1 MSHPVFKLVLSCLLI
16 SVLVLPV
23 LSLEANAPDISKIS
37 SGARFLGLGRAV
49 CGLRNDA
56 SSTFTNPAGLAD
68 IEEPQITSMS
78 GKLLGEYNYLSAAGI
93 YPTKYGV
100 FGLSYAG
107 AQVGGSPPTTKINI
121 GGTDRVI
128 RDSRY
133 SEMQYNHNEI
143 IFSFSRK
150 ANPLLAYGLNVKLL
164 SEGLSGGPITNGT
177 ASGWESDLGLNFQS
191 HEHLTWGLAF
201 TNFLPDEI
209 GYINYAA
216 GRKEALPLKIKAGFN
231 LQILGEK
238 ALRKSK
244 QDLFLALDIEN
255 EPNRKLPAVFNLGV
269 EWTPIELLSL
279 RAGLDQNNLT
289 AGVGLNHS
297 KFRFDYAYH
306 QFEGGLDDSHFFS
319 LSYGIGKKKFI
330 GPSLVIIVPNDKS
343 LNFSDLM
350 EVEIQVKNPEVKTV
364 KVFEQTFKVENNQ
377 NIRTQ
382 VSLPKLGK
390 NSLWAVG
397 YDKDAKFISAARVR
411 VLNLISFTDVPRNYW
426 GFEEIAII
434 GTLGII
440 NGYPDGTFKPG
451 GKITRA
457 EMAALL
463 VRAYQENQ
471 PDFKVGIKFNDVKKD
486 HWASEYIKT
495 AAAAGIVEGYP
506 DKTFRPNSNITR
518 AEGLAM
524 IARFAQIGKEP
535 YANEFTDV
543 KASHWAA
550 KIIAAAN
557 NAKMINTSS
566 KAFAPNRTLVR
577 SEAVTMM
584 YRTPYSKN
592 LTANLLNFDAGY
604 EESFLPVAQAK

>member
-1 MSHPVFKLVLSCLLI
+1 MSHPVFKLILSCLLI
-16 SVLVLPV
+16 SALVLPV
-23 LSLEANAPDISKIS
+23 LSLEANAPDISKIA

-49 CGLRNDA
+49 CSLRSDA

-78 GKLLGEYNYLSAAGI
+78 GKLLGEFNYLSAAGI

-107 AQVGGSPPTTKINI
+107 AQVGGSPTTTKIRV
-121 GGTDRVI
+121 GELDRVI

-133 SEMQYNHNEI
+133 SEMQYSHNEI
-143 IFSFSRK
+143 IFSLSRK
-150 ANPLLAYGLNVKLL
+150 GSKRLAYGLNLKLL

-177 ASGWESDLGLNFQS
+177 ASGWESDLGFIFQS
-191 HEHLTWGLAF
+191 HEYLNWGLAF

-231 LQILGEK
+231 LQIFGEK

-255 EPNRKLPAVFNLGV
+255 EPSRKLPATFHLGA
-269 EWTPIELLSL
+269 EWSPIELLSL

-319 LSYGIGKKKFI
+319 LSYGIGKKKFT

-343 LNFSDLM
+343 LNFSDLL
-350 EVEIQVKNPEVKTV
+350 EVEIQVKNPDVKTV
-364 KVFEQTFKVENNQ
+364 KVFEQTFKVEDSQ

-390 NSLWAVG
+390 NSLWASA
-397 YDKDAKFISAARVR
+397 YDKDAKFVNAARVR
-411 VLNLISFTDVPRNYW
+411 VLNLISFKDVSRSYW

-440 NGYPDGTFKPG
+440 NGYPDGTFKPS

-471 PDFKVGIKFNDVKKD
+471 PEFKAEVKFTDIKNI

-495 AAAAGIVEGYP
+495 AAAIGIVKGYP

-524 IARFAQIGKEP
+524 IARFAQIEKEP
-535 YANEFTDV
+535 YFNEFSDV
-543 KASHWAA
+543 NKKHWAA
-550 KIIAAAN
+550 QIIAAAN

-566 KAFAPNRTLVR
+566 KTFTPNRALVR

-592 LTANLLNFDAGY
+592 LTANLLNFDSGY